1 MVKIC
6 FAINSLR
13 PLRNSLR
20 TLRLK
25 EFTKNDTMA
34 KFLLF
39 FGFYAITYIRNISCL
54 SEIANC

>member
-34 KFLLF
+34 KLLLF
-39 FGFYAITYIRNISCL
+39 VKKIQNEVS
-54 SEIANC
+54 